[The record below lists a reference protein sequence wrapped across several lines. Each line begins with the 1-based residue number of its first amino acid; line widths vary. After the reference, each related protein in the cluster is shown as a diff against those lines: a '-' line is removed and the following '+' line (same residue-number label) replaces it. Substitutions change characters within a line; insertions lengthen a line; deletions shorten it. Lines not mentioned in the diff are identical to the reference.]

1 MSQTKITIS
10 DARLREAAEQG
21 MDEFIQVFTD
31 RYLEVIGGELN
42 AETMSML
49 NGEQITLLAY
59 IMFRDEV
66 MDGGFIQLIHNGY
79 GPFIFENPFAKAMRL
94 MGAKPFSKL
103 VYEGR
108 ALYEKYGTELTK
120 ECSEQEF
127 MELFE
132 RFPEFDDLDDEFIEM
147 EEQVTATLACYVDE
161 HLELFGEIVK
171 D

>member
-1 MSQTKITIS
+1 MSQTNITIS

-31 RYLEVIGGELN
+31 RYLEVRGGELN
-42 AETMSML
+42 AETMMML

-66 MDGGFIQLIHNGY
+66 MNGGFIQLIHNGY
-79 GPFIFENPFAKAMRL
+79 SPFIFENPFAKAMRL

-108 ALYEKYGTELTK
+108 ALYEKYGAELTK

>member
-42 AETMSML
+42 AETMMML

-66 MDGGFIQLIHNGY
+66 MNGGFIQLIHNGY

-108 ALYEKYGTELTK
+108 ALY
-120 ECSEQEF
+120 
-127 MELFE
+127 
-132 RFPEFDDLDDEFIEM
+132 
-147 EEQVTATLACYVDE
+147 
-161 HLELFGEIVK
+161 
-171 D
+171 

>member
-42 AETMSML
+42 AETMMML

-66 MDGGFIQLIHNGY
+66 MNGGFIQLIHNGY

-108 ALYEKYGTELTK
+108 ALYEKYGVELTK
-120 ECSEQEF
+120 ECNEQEF